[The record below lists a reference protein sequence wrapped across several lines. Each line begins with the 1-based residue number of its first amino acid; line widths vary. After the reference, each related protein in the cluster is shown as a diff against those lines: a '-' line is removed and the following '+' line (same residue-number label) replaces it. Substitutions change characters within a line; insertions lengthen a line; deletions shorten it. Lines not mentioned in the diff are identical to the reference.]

1 MPVALRWKLSQIL
14 CSIFYQ
20 RDKGGSELPLS
31 IRTFLSDQAES
42 AMEAANRTA
51 RIFQI
56 LIGLVYL
63 VSGAIKTW
71 EPILFYWEAIPYTQL
86 LGFGRE
92 YFQPVAKGA
101 VLLAPF
107 EVGLGV
113 ALVFNWLP
121 RFTLPVATLLMAF
134 FTGLLTYAWKMGAS
148 IDCGCFGALVER
160 SPGEA
165 AVEDAVMLCML
176 GFALLRSRSV
186 ERLPWTPQGIR
197 YRGIAPGLYVL
208 ALIVCGIRF
217 LPEVERL
224 EASDLKS
231 DVRLIGL
238 YLKGVDADLQKGK
251 YLIELFSPVC
261 GHCINA
267 VPKINAMAQD
277 DALPRVIALTSFSQE
292 SNQLVEFERRFNPL
306 FDIATVS
313 LTDFYRLTYA
323 HGYPRLAYIKDGVVQ
338 SVWERDFMPDIERL
352 REITR

>member
-1 MPVALRWKLSQIL
+1 
-14 CSIFYQ
+14 
-20 RDKGGSELPLS
+20 
-31 IRTFLSDQAES
+31 
-42 AMEAANRTA
+42 MEAANKTA

-56 LIGLVYL
+56 IVGVVYL
-63 VSGAIKTW
+63 ISGAIKTW

-92 YFQPVAKGA
+92 NFQLVAKGA
-101 VLLAPF
+101 ILLAPF
-107 EVGLGV
+107 EVGLGF
-113 ALVFNWLP
+113 ALVLNWLP
-121 RFTLPVATLLMAF
+121 RITLPIATLLMAF

-165 AVEDAVMLCML
+165 AVEDAIMLSML
-176 GFALLRSRSV
+176 GFALFRSRLV
-186 ERLPWTPQGIR
+186 DPLPWTLQGSPHS
-197 YRGIAPGLYVL
+197 GVAPVVFTL
-208 ALIVCGIRF
+208 ALVVCGVRF
-217 LPEVERL
+217 LPEEDRL
-224 EASDLKS
+224 EASDLKA

-238 YLKGVDADLQKGK
+238 SLQGVDADLQKGK
-251 YLIELFSPVC
+251 YLIELFSPMC

-292 SNQLVEFERRFNPL
+292 SDQLVEFERRFNPL

-323 HGYPRLAYIKDGVVQ
+323 HGYPRFAYIKDGVVQ
-338 SVWERDFMPDIERL
+338 SVWERDFMPSLERL
-352 REITR
+352 REITH

>member
-1 MPVALRWKLSQIL
+1 
-14 CSIFYQ
+14 
-20 RDKGGSELPLS
+20 
-31 IRTFLSDQAES
+31 
-42 AMEAANRTA
+42 MEAVNKTA
-51 RIFQI
+51 RVFQL
-56 LIGLVYL
+56 LIGLVYV
-63 VSGAIKTW
+63 VSGLIKTW

-92 YFQPVAKGA
+92 NFQIVAKSA

-107 EVGLGV
+107 EVGLGT
-113 ALVFNWLP
+113 ALLLNWRP
-121 RFTLPVATLLMAF
+121 RITLPIATLLMAF
-134 FTGLLTYAWKMGAS
+134 FTGLLVYAWKMGAS

-165 AVEDAVMLCML
+165 AVEDAVMLAML
-176 GFALLRSRSV
+176 GVALWRSRANDSAY
-186 ERLPWTPQGIR
+186 WTPN
-197 YRGIAPGLYVL
+197 A
-208 ALIVCGIRF
+208 ALGTRWVPAIFAVALVVCGFRF

-231 DVRLIGL
+231 GVRLIGL
-238 YLKGVDADLQKGK
+238 TLQGTEADLQRGK

-277 DALPRVIALTSFSQE
+277 EALPQVIALTNFTQDSE
-292 SNQLVEFERRFNPL
+292 QLVEFRKRFNPL
-306 FDIATVS
+306 FDTATIS

-338 SVWERDFMPDIERL
+338 TVWERDFMPDIERL

>member
-1 MPVALRWKLSQIL
+1 MNH
-14 CSIFYQ
+14 
-20 RDKGGSELPLS
+20 
-31 IRTFLSDQAES
+31 AES
-42 AMEAANRTA
+42 TMESVNKTA

-56 LIGLVYL
+56 LIGIVYL

-71 EPILFYWEAIPYTQL
+71 EPILFYWEAIPYAQL

-92 YFQPVAKGA
+92 HFQLVAKSA

-113 ALVFNWLP
+113 ALILNWLP
-121 RFTLPVATLLMAF
+121 RITLPVATLLMAF

-165 AVEDAVMLCML
+165 AVEDAVMLSML
-176 GFALLRSRSV
+176 ALALWRSRSV
-186 ERLPWTPQGIR
+186 NALLWTPQR
-197 YRGIAPGLYVL
+197 AHFNWLAPGVFAMAL
-208 ALIVCGIRF
+208 AVCGFRF

-224 EASDLKS
+224 EASDLKA

-238 YLKGVDADLQKGK
+238 SLQGVDADLQQGE

-267 VPKINAMAQD
+267 VPKINSMAQD
-277 DALPRVIALTSFSQE
+277 ESLPRVIALTNFSQE
-292 SNQLVEFERRFNPL
+292 SNQLIEFKSRFNPL

-338 SVWERDFMPDIERL
+338 SVWERDFMPSIERL
-352 REITR
+352 REVTRRAE